1 MLTKACL
8 STPILECAHSNS
20 LNRALNTMNG
30 SMAATSMKQKAAQ
43 CLHGAF
49 AIYLASTLSQ
59 RTKRKSLIL
68 QMARHIPFFKNIMT
82 SIADRGLWCTYG
94 PVRLSF
100 KKEHEDEELLR
111 KIQME
116 NAFDRNAKNP
126 GIPKPVATFAWKILD
141 ITEIWVSN

>member
-68 QMARHIPFFKNIMT
+68 QMARHLPFFKNIMT
-82 SIADRGLWCTYG
+82 SITDRSLWCTYG

-100 KKEHEDEELLR
+100 KEENEDEELL
-111 KIQME
+111 
-116 NAFDRNAKNP
+116 AKN
-126 GIPKPVATFAWKILD
+126 
-141 ITEIWVSN
+141 SNGKTLLIAMQRIQAFQGLLLHLLRNY